1 MKKTALIVIIVFFA
15 MLLTACGDDDSHER
29 GNDREADTGNIAV
42 LGNVENTIIENYI
55 YLPQKIDLQGLPY
68 QIQGAMLHG
77 ERIYYWYADYTA
89 NIIVASMDFDE
100 GNPQNIQIPVSEGFV
115 SIGGVRIKENGNIEL
130 IYSVNYGDGNASL
143 NYGQFTSQGVEVMK
157 EDLGGVVPSE
167 FEWFNLRQAVF
178 TENGHIALSGGV
190 GRAGYELLLLD
201 SERNLMGYLHINH
214 GERISLLRDGRVV
227 IWSEERT
234 NNTLREI
241 CFDTGDFGEEFKL
254 TVEHFRNL
262 LCAGDNSAYDL
273 LLFDGTNIIGYELET
288 ATATPLFNW
297 FEINL
302 GVAIS
307 EFFIGFLPSGQMFVL
322 YSTIVTVDWDS
333 EFFVL
338 TRTSRADIT
347 DEPTVIVVGGIW
359 VPHEIRSLATAFNRE
374 NQDYQIEIRCYTT
387 LYEWYP
393 GLTRFN
399 LDMIAGQGPDVIVGQ
414 SADALED
421 TEFLACLYSFIDIDT
436 ELSRE
441 DFLPNILEAL
451 ESRDG
456 RLQFVTNN
464 FQITLFTALP
474 ETIAQV
480 GEMTLSNMLDWLSAS
495 DSRHL
500 GPEWFNRYWLVH
512 ESLLSFSD
520 EFIDFENG
528 IAHLDSDEFINL
540 LNIAYTLPE
549 PEQFGFRSEIE
560 DLLSGNQ
567 LINMEGLHNVDS
579 LRSGRRTF
587 LAEQGIENLIP
598 VGAPSNALGQ
608 HDFIPHI
615 LSASGGIKAGSPHP
629 EAAWSFLRLVLLA
642 ENFDAGSSGLPLRVD
657 VLESL
662 IAESMTPNIVN
673 GEEIPRR
680 PFPFS
685 LELVYAMTEEEA
697 TAIRDVINNAT
708 VRRRGNEALE
718 NIINEGLHSFFAG
731 TATAEDT
738 ARVLQSRVQTWL
750 WERS

>member
-1 MKKTALIVIIVFFA
+1 MKKITLIIGMAIFIL
-15 MLLTACGDDDSHER
+15 LLTACGDDDSHER
-29 GNDREADTGNIAV
+29 GNDRGADTGNIAV
-42 LGNVENTIIENYI
+42 SGNVENTIIENYI

-89 NIIVASMDFDE
+89 NIIVASMDFDG
-100 GNPQNIQIPVSEGFV
+100 GNPQSIQIPVSEGFV

-130 IYSVNYGDGNASL
+130 IYSVNYGGNASL
-143 NYGQFTSQGVEVMK
+143 NFGQFTSQGVEVMK
-157 EDLGGVVPSE
+157 EDLGGVVPAE
-167 FEWFNLRQAVF
+167 FEWVILRQAVF
-178 TENGHIALSGGV
+178 TENGHIALSVGV
-190 GRAGYELLLLD
+190 GRAGYEILLPD
-201 SERNLMGYLHINH
+201 SERTLAGHLHINH

-227 IWSEERT
+227 VWSEERT

-273 LLFDGTNIIGYELET
+273 LLFDGTNIIGYQLDI

-302 GVAIS
+302 GVAPS
-307 EFFIGFLPSGQMFVL
+307 EFFMGFLPSGQMFVL
-322 YSTIVTVDWDS
+322 NSTMDWDS

-359 VPHEIRSLATAFNRE
+359 VPHEIRRFATDFNRE
-374 NQDYQIEIRCYTT
+374 NQDYRIEIRCYTT

-399 LDMIAGQGPDVIVGQ
+399 LDMITGQGPDVIVGQ
-414 SADALED
+414 SVDALEN
-421 TEFLACLYSFIDIDT
+421 TEFLVCLYSFIDADP

-441 DFLPNILEAL
+441 DFLPNILRAL

-456 RLQFVTNN
+456 RLQFVTNS

-528 IAHLDSDEFINL
+528 MAHLDSDEFINL

-567 LINMEGLHNVDS
+567 LINMEGLLGVND

-608 HDFIPHI
+608 HDFIPHT
-615 LSASGGIKAGSPHP
+615 LSAGGGINAGSPHP
-629 EAAWSFLRLVLLA
+629 QAAWSFLRLVLLT
-642 ENFDAGSSGLPLRVD
+642 ENFDADRGLPLRID

-662 IAESMTPNIVN
+662 IAESMTPNIVD

-685 LELVYAMTEEEA
+685 LELVYAMTEEA

-708 VRRRGNEALE
+708 VRRRTNETIE
-718 NIINEGLHSFFAG
+718 NIIDEGLHSFFAG

-738 ARVLQSRVQTWL
+738 ARVLQNRIQTYL
-750 WERS
+750 WERG

>member
-262 LCAGDNSAYDL
+262 LCAGDNSAYD
-273 LLFDGTNIIGYELET
+273 
-288 ATATPLFNW
+288 
-297 FEINL
+297 
-302 GVAIS
+302 
-307 EFFIGFLPSGQMFVL
+307 
-322 YSTIVTVDWDS
+322 
-333 EFFVL
+333 
-338 TRTSRADIT
+338 
-347 DEPTVIVVGGIW
+347 
-359 VPHEIRSLATAFNRE
+359 
-374 NQDYQIEIRCYTT
+374 
-387 LYEWYP
+387 
-393 GLTRFN
+393 
-399 LDMIAGQGPDVIVGQ
+399 
-414 SADALED
+414 
-421 TEFLACLYSFIDIDT
+421 
-436 ELSRE
+436 
-441 DFLPNILEAL
+441 
-451 ESRDG
+451 
-456 RLQFVTNN
+456 
-464 FQITLFTALP
+464 
-474 ETIAQV
+474 
-480 GEMTLSNMLDWLSAS
+480 
-495 DSRHL
+495 
-500 GPEWFNRYWLVH
+500 
-512 ESLLSFSD
+512 
-520 EFIDFENG
+520 
-528 IAHLDSDEFINL
+528 
-540 LNIAYTLPE
+540 
-549 PEQFGFRSEIE
+549 
-560 DLLSGNQ
+560 
-567 LINMEGLHNVDS
+567 
-579 LRSGRRTF
+579 
-587 LAEQGIENLIP
+587 
-598 VGAPSNALGQ
+598 
-608 HDFIPHI
+608 
-615 LSASGGIKAGSPHP
+615 
-629 EAAWSFLRLVLLA
+629 
-642 ENFDAGSSGLPLRVD
+642 
-657 VLESL
+657 
-662 IAESMTPNIVN
+662 
-673 GEEIPRR
+673 
-680 PFPFS
+680 
-685 LELVYAMTEEEA
+685 
-697 TAIRDVINNAT
+697 
-708 VRRRGNEALE
+708 
-718 NIINEGLHSFFAG
+718 
-731 TATAEDT
+731 
-738 ARVLQSRVQTWL
+738 
-750 WERS
+750 